1 MFGILQKVVVKLID
15 VLKVS
20 KSIADDLE
28 ITYDL
33 IIDVL
38 DTVSKDLSLKRQ
50 GWINSTPS
58 TCPCGFS
65 VLCKWTGKALVF
77 CDF

>member
-65 VLCKWTGKALVF
+65 VLCK
-77 CDF
+77 